1 MTSEL
6 VNNFIKFCEIRANH
20 NGSEFLDLTNHRFF
34 YPTTLLP
41 TLGFMIENSLKAHVH
56 PGAHSYIST
65 ILNPSN
71 RTDKTY
77 VPCRMLTPEDTSDRD
92 QILQQ
97 ILGLTDGSYG
107 GINALNYLLYEL
119 TNNIYEH
126 SEFDK
131 AFIMAQRYPKKGFT
145 EICFFDNGISIP
157 GNFAKYG
164 LPCENDSDAIDKA
177 VNGFSTKDDE
187 FKHRG
192 WGINTIVKIFTEGAQ
207 GEIFIASRKG
217 AIYIN
222 QDDPLLYKLGDKY
235 RIDGT
240 LISLRIPKSSVDI
253 TSYL

>member
-1 MTSEL
+1 MTPEL
-6 VNNFIKFCEIRANH
+6 VKSFTEFCEIRANH
-20 NGSEFLDLTNHRFF
+20 NGSKFLDLTDYCFF
-34 YPTTLLP
+34 YPTTLVP
-41 TLGFMIENSLKAHVH
+41 ILGFMVGNSLKPHLH
-56 PGAHSYIST
+56 PGTHGYLST

-77 VPCRMLTPEDTSDRD
+77 VPFRELTPANISDRD

-97 ILGLTDGSYG
+97 ILELTDESYG
-107 GINALNYLLYEL
+107 GINALDYLLYEL

-157 GNFAKYG
+157 GNFSKYD
-164 LPCENDSDAIDKA
+164 LPFENDADAIDKA
-177 VNGFSTKDDE
+177 VNGLSTKDE

-192 WGINTIVKIFTEGAQ
+192 WGINTIVKIFTEG
-207 GEIFIASRKG
+207 GRLDEIFIASGNG
-217 AIYIN
+217 AIYIS
-222 QDDPLLYKLGDKY
+222 QDDSLLYKLGDNY

-240 LISLRIPKSSVDI
+240 LIV
-253 TSYL
+253 

>member
-1 MTSEL
+1 
-6 VNNFIKFCEIRANH
+6 
-20 NGSEFLDLTNHRFF
+20 
-34 YPTTLLP
+34 
-41 TLGFMIENSLKAHVH
+41 MIENSLKAHVH

-131 AFIMAQRYPKKGFT
+131 AFIMAQRYPKK
-145 EICFFDNGISIP
+145 DLL
-157 GNFAKYG
+157 KYVS
-164 LPCENDSDAIDKA
+164 LIMVYQFLAILQSMD
-177 VNGFSTKDDE
+177 FL
-187 FKHRG
+187 
-192 WGINTIVKIFTEGAQ
+192 VKMILM
-207 GEIFIASRKG
+207 
-217 AIYIN
+217 
-222 QDDPLLYKLGDKY
+222 LLIKQ
-235 RIDGT
+235 
-240 LISLRIPKSSVDI
+240 
-253 TSYL
+253 